1 MAKIYIRI
9 SDERFYAKNLDS
21 GAVFDEPAL
30 LAVSESGGR
39 RLIVGVGGNVA
50 RAVSEAGASRVAPFD
65 THPRVLVDD
74 FDSASAVF
82 KYAVKQV
89 AGRSFIAPTAIVH
102 VTKNLAGGL
111 AAIEKRALQELAQ
124 SAGLRGIRILDDP
137 AVADYTPAQLEE
149 YLKRI

>member
-1 MAKIYIRI
+1 MAKLYIRI
-9 SDERFYAKNLDS
+9 SSDRIYAKNLDS

-39 RLIVGVGGNVA
+39 KLIVAVGNNVA
-50 RAVSEAGASRVAPFD
+50 AACAETGVARVAPFD

-74 FDSASAVF
+74 FDSASAIF

-89 AGRSFIAPTAIVH
+89 AGRSFIAPSAVVH
-102 VTKNLAGGL
+102 VTKPLAGGL
-111 AAIEKRALQELAQ
+111 SAIEKRALQELAQ
-124 SAGLRGIRILDDP
+124 SARARSIKILDDP
-137 AVADYTPAQLEE
+137 AIADYTPAQLEE

>member
-1 MAKIYIRI
+1 MAKLYIRI
-9 SDERFYAKNLDS
+9 SEGRIYAKNLDS

-30 LAVSESGGR
+30 LAVSESSGR
-39 RLIVGVGGNVA
+39 RLIVAVGNTVQAAVA
-50 RAVSEAGASRVAPFD
+50 ETGAVKIAPFD

-89 AGRSFIAPTAIVH
+89 TGRSFIAPTAVVH

-111 AAIEKRALQELAQ
+111 SAIEKRALQELAQ
-124 SAGLRGIRILDDP
+124 SAGLRGIKILDDP
-137 AVADYTPAQLEE
+137 AVVDYTPAQLEE

>member
-9 SDERFYAKNLDS
+9 SGDRFYAKNLDS

-30 LAVSESGGR
+30 LAVSESNGR
-39 RLIVGVGGNVA
+39 RMIVAVGNTVA
-50 RAVSEAGASRVAPFD
+50 AACAETGAARIAPFD

-74 FDSASAVF
+74 FDSASAMF

-89 AGRSFIAPTAIVH
+89 SGRSFIAPSAILH
-102 VTKNLAGGL
+102 VTKPLAGGL
-111 AAIEKRALQELAQ
+111 SAIEKRALQELTQ
-124 SAGLRGIRILDDP
+124 SAGLRNIKILDDP
-137 AVADYTPAQLEE
+137 AVAGYTAGQLEE

>member
-1 MAKIYIRI
+1 LAKIYIRI
-9 SDERFYAKNLDS
+9 SSDRIYAKNLDS

-39 RLIVGVGGNVA
+39 KLIVAVGGNVA
-50 RAVSEAGASRVAPFD
+50 RAVSETGASCIAPFD
-65 THPRVLVDD
+65 AHPRVLVDD

-89 AGRSFIAPTAIVH
+89 AGRAFIAPTAVVH

-124 SAGLRGIRILDDP
+124 SAGLRGIKILDDP
-137 AVADYTPAQLEE
+137 AVADYTPEQLEE

>member
-1 MAKIYIRI
+1 MAKLYIRI
-9 SDERFYAKNLDS
+9 SSEHIYAKNLDS

-39 RLIVGVGGNVA
+39 KLIVAVGNTVA
-50 RAVSEAGASRVAPFD
+50 AACAETGAARMAPFD

-74 FDSASAVF
+74 FDSAAAIF

-89 AGRSFIAPTAIVH
+89 AGRSFIAPSAIVH
-102 VTKNLAGGL
+102 VTKPLAGGL
-111 AAIEKRALQELAQ
+111 SAIEKRALHELAQ
-124 SAGLRGIRILDDP
+124 SAGARNIKILDDP
-137 AVADYTPAQLEE
+137 AVAGYPPDQLEE

>member
-9 SDERFYAKNLDS
+9 SGERFYAKNLDS

-30 LAVSESGGR
+30 LAVSESNGR
-39 RLIVGVGGNVA
+39 RLIVAVGNTVQSAVA
-50 RAVSEAGASRVAPFD
+50 ETGAVKIAPFD

-89 AGRSFIAPTAIVH
+89 TGRSFIAPTAIVH

-111 AAIEKRALQELAQ
+111 SALEKRALQELAQ
-124 SAGLRGIRILDDP
+124 SAGLRGIKILDDP